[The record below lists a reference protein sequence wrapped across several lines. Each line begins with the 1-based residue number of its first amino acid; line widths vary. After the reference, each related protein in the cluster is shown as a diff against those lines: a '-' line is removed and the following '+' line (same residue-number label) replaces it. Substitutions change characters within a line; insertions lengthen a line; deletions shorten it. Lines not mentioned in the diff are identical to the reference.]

1 MRWTHTIGTLGL
13 CAGTVLTNGCM
24 RYYAGDTYAAS
35 WSGPTAPP
43 PVTGFANGSATATL
57 ATENATP
64 PIVVLGSVTN
74 VTADGTLIVAG
85 ATSGASTSGGLATGA
100 TSGGAVPAAATM
112 SNAHG
117 GLSLDVS
124 GRLAS
129 NGTLH
134 IGLFGLAS
142 GGVEVNGGLARL
154 GDLRPITVP
163 WSTPALYADAHLSVH
178 ASLAHD
184 ALPLAG
190 GETQVVVEV
199 AGLAPPAVRPP
210 LRVHLVLDASQSMRG
225 GWGDVLDAANA
236 VVARLRPQDEL
247 QIVVYGTDATE
258 ALPPTAVGDGS
269 RARAVISHLHFG
281 GRTNIEAGLRLAY
294 GRVQTGGRS
303 LVILVSDGVPQGG
316 LSTPDE
322 LGSLAAEA
330 NARAGAITLSVGLGT
345 EFHTGV
351 LSTLAQQGGGDF
363 RIAPRSSELRLLLE
377 TELRARGGIVA
388 TDLVTNVQAAQGVT
402 LNGDAN
408 FRLGA
413 LAAGETRTFV
423 VPATV
428 SHTGNIAHV
437 SLRFNDVNGRPIVVE
452 GALDVASAPRA
463 LAQGAMTATLDAG
476 LADALVVCGRAI
488 ENGDGALA
496 SAALE
501 LYVSEVQAVIASR
514 PDMAATAAL
523 RVRNEAALR
532 IASALPG
539 LVTGASWGERRR
551 TGAAFVE
558 WSFSL
563 R

>member
-1 MRWTHTIGTLGL
+1 
-13 CAGTVLTNGCM
+13 M
-24 RYYAGDTYAAS
+24 RYYAGDAYGSS
-35 WSGPTAPP
+35 WNGPAAPP
-43 PVTGFANGSATATL
+43 PVAGYANGSATATL
-57 ATENATP
+57 AAGATP
-64 PIVVLGSVTN
+64 PVVVLGAETN
-74 VTADGTLIVAG
+74 VGADGTLIVAG
-85 ATSGASTSGGLATGA
+85 ATSGGA
-100 TSGGAVPAAATM
+100 TSSSGTLQTATATSPSISASTAT
-112 SNAHG
+112 SNATG
-117 GLSLDVS
+117 GVTLDVP
-124 GRLAS
+124 GRMAS
-129 NGTLH
+129 TGSLH
-134 IGLFGLAS
+134 IGLFGIAS
-142 GGVEVNGGLARL
+142 GGVQVSGGLARL

-163 WSTPALYADAHLSVH
+163 WSTPALYADAHIAVH

-184 ALPLAG
+184 ALPAAG

-199 AGLAPPAVRPP
+199 AGLAPPSVRPP

-225 GWGDVLDAANA
+225 GWGDVLDAAHA

-258 ALPPTAVGDGS
+258 ALAPTPIGDGS
-269 RARAVISHLHFG
+269 RARTVISRLQFG

-363 RIAPRSSELRLLLE
+363 RIAPRSSELRVLLE
-377 TELRARGGIVA
+377 TELQARGGVVA

-402 LNGDAN
+402 LNGDAS

-428 SHTGNIAHV
+428 SHTDNIAHI

-476 LADALVVCGRAI
+476 LADALVVCGQAI
-488 ENGDGALA
+488 ENGDGASA

-501 LYVSEVQAVIASR
+501 TYVSEVQAVIASR
-514 PDMAATAAL
+514 PDMAAAAAL
-523 RVRNEAALR
+523 RTRNEAALR
-532 IASALPG
+532 IAAALPE

>member
-1 MRWTHTIGTLGL
+1 MRWTYAIGTLGL
-13 CAGTVLTNGCM
+13 CAGTILTNGCM

-35 WSGPTAPP
+35 WNGPAAPP
-43 PVTGFANGSATATL
+43 PVTGYANGSATATL

-64 PIVVLGSVTN
+64 PVVVLGSETN

-85 ATSGASTSGGLATGA
+85 ATSGGSTSAPPMVLAT
-100 TSGGAVPAAATM
+100 TPSTP
-112 SNAHG
+112 SG

-129 NGTLH
+129 TGSLH
-134 IGLFGLAS
+134 VGLFGIAS
-142 GGVEVNGGLARL
+142 GGVEITGGLARL
-154 GDLRPITVP
+154 SELRPITVP
-163 WSTPALYADAHLSVH
+163 WSTPALYADAHIAVH

-184 ALPLAG
+184 ALPAAG
-190 GETQVVVEV
+190 GETQVVVEI
-199 AGLAPPAVRPP
+199 AGLAPPSVRPA

-258 ALPPTAVGDGS
+258 ALPPTPVGDGS
-269 RARAVISHLHFG
+269 RARAVISRLHFG

-316 LSTPDE
+316 LSTPAE

-363 RIAPRSSELRLLLE
+363 RIAPRSSELRVLLE
-377 TELRARGGIVA
+377 TELQARGGIVA
-388 TDLVTNVQAAQGVT
+388 TDLVTSVQAAQGVT
-402 LNGDAN
+402 LNGDAS

-428 SHTGNIAHV
+428 SHTGNIAHI
-437 SLRFNDVNGRPIVVE
+437 SLRFVDANGRPIVVE
-452 GALDVASAPRA
+452 GALDLATAQRA

-476 LADALVVCGRAI
+476 LADALVVCGQAI
-488 ENGDGALA
+488 ENGDGASA
-496 SAALE
+496 SAALQT
-501 LYVSEVQAVIASR
+501 YVAQVQTAIASR
-514 PDMAATAAL
+514 PDMAAAAAL
-523 RVRNEAALR
+523 RARNESALR
-532 IASALPG
+532 IAAALPE